1 MEAIEKE
8 KEVENEEEEEEID
21 TGPIVPNKEF
31 LNSNKLYNVFYY
43 ILIPIICLLIII
55 GCSYTSIKLSTPMYL
70 FFGLLLIWLLIVYP
84 IYY

>member
-31 LNSNKLYNVFYY
+31 LNSNKLSLTTSSFLS
-43 ILIPIICLLIII
+43 ILFIRI
-55 GCSYTSIKLSTPMYL
+55 S
-70 FFGLLLIWLLIVYP
+70 
-84 IYY
+84 